1 MNRLSLTSTLTFRTT
16 VVQNKYFLSVLS
28 DCSKKKA
35 TCHLH
40 FSVRT
45 PRCPFFVKVEENS
58 PSIPGNLFTISSHAQ
73 RADSGLCDCD
83 CFSISEDY
91 LRVCTQYRPGH
102 EEKKSTRGSG
112 KQVGCVEGKGTLCFS
127 RIQESDTNSNICTIS
142 CNLVQPSVRLWRWI
156 NSSLAQT
163 QQETEQYE
171 PHRDSVCC
179 RSVVSAL
186 VCSSD
191 WKKHSE
197 ALSKIT
203 PCSLPSAFE
212 NINISICLHCTRI

>member
-1 MNRLSLTSTLTFRTT
+1 MTPTEQLPLEISHVVNEAPQPDVHPHIQDNRSAKEVFSLCIVRL
-16 VVQNKYFLSVLS
+16 QQ
-28 DCSKKKA
+28 KKA

-45 PRCPFFVKVEENS
+45 PRCPFFVKVGENS

-142 CNLVQPSVRLWRWI
+142 CNLVQPSVRL
-156 NSSLAQT
+156 
-163 QQETEQYE
+163 
-171 PHRDSVCC
+171 
-179 RSVVSAL
+179 
-186 VCSSD
+186 
-191 WKKHSE
+191 
-197 ALSKIT
+197 
-203 PCSLPSAFE
+203 
-212 NINISICLHCTRI
+212 